1 MLRAIFMALVIM
13 AAPCLGMAAA
23 PEPLGT
29 LTILEGEALVY
40 RGLGRL
46 HAVEGL
52 RLLPGDILETAASA
66 FAQVEL
72 VDRSV
77 AGFGPSTRVLF
88 NHSAGRQKAERSMY
102 LMGGWAKLAKAERSM
117 YLMGGWAK
125 LATTQRDSAV
135 GPGFDLRSPSI
146 EIPATA
152 AVVVMRDSAAAL
164 EVFAESGEPRVAERQ
179 SAGPAVAVPLRAGD
193 FYTRKSGARGAVT
206 ASPARGFVAD
216 MPRSFRDSL
225 PSRLERFRTVQVRPK
240 DAGDFA
246 YADVEAW
253 LKAEPS
259 VRRPLMQRWRAKARE
274 PAFRSALASNLSSHP
289 EWDPIL
295 FPEKYK
301 PKVPSP
307 SPVRADGVGPAHVAS
322 SPANTR

>member
-1 MLRAIFMALVIM
+1 
-13 AAPCLGMAAA
+13 
-23 PEPLGT
+23 
-29 LTILEGEALVY
+29 
-40 RGLGRL
+40 
-46 HAVEGL
+46 
-52 RLLPGDILETAASA
+52 
-66 FAQVEL
+66 
-72 VDRSV
+72 
-77 AGFGPSTRVLF
+77 
-88 NHSAGRQKAERSMY
+88 MY
-102 LMGGWAKLAKAERSM
+102 LMGGWAKLA
-117 YLMGGWAK
+117 G
-125 LATTQRDSAV
+125 TQRENRA

-152 AVVVMRDSAAAL
+152 AVVVVRDTPATS

-193 FYTRKSGARGAVT
+193 FYTRKAGARGTVA
-206 ASPARGFVAD
+206 AHPSHAFVDD

-225 PSRLERFRTVQVRPK
+225 PSRLERLRGVQVRPK

-246 YADVEAW
+246 YADVEPW

-274 PAFRSALASNLSSHP
+274 PAFRSALVSNLSSHP

-301 PKVPSP
+301 PKELSP
-307 SPVRADGVGPAHVAS
+307 MRPGAGTVARPPNVAS
-322 SPANTR
+322 SSANAH